1 MDKRKHFIAGNGKYL
16 LSELCHYKPYSI
28 LLPFMGCAAQ
38 IAVSIVTIYMP
49 KLVLDMVEQRAA
61 FLVLI
66 RQLGLFGILLAVC
79 SMWDKASFYAME
91 SCARTFMY
99 TRLIK
104 LWEEKVMDMEYEA
117 FASPRGKL
125 LTEKARIAVSS
136 PNRGVVKYLPK
147 LAELVCAVARLLLYS
162 AVIAALHPVILLF
175 LLVMFGIELWFGTRT
190 ENKKQ
195 ELKEARAEAS
205 RKLNYIA
212 YGTRGMQEG
221 KDIRIYSMASWL
233 RQVTKAAIEK
243 KTQVEKSCERLQFQ
257 KMCLTGVLI
266 FVRDGAAYWYL
277 IVGFLQGRLSIG
289 DFALYFSAITGLG
302 EWLIRLSEGIAAF
315 MEANNYVTDFRE
327 FMELGNKAVQGRKA
341 DELIKPVSFVFENV
355 SFSYWEDVDGEKKE
369 ISVLKNINLEI
380 AAGEKLALVG
390 INGAGKT
397 TFVKLL
403 CGMLMPQSGR
413 ILVNGIDSAEFSK
426 EEYYSLF
433 SAVFQK
439 SGALPVSIA
448 DNVMLNVG
456 EQDRLRM
463 MDCLRMAGLLK
474 KVEALPEGAETCLIK
489 RVSEHGTELS
499 GGELQRLLLA
509 RALYK
514 DAPVLILDEPTAAMD
529 PIAEYDMY
537 QKYHQFTKDKTA
549 VFISHRLASTRFCDR
564 VILLNQ
570 GKIAESGTHEELM
583 EQGGKYAE
591 MFGLQ
596 SRYYESDELRE
607 GGKKA

>member
-1 MDKRKHFIAGNGKYL
+1 MEKGKHSIAGNGKYL
-16 LSELCHYKPYSI
+16 LLKLYHDKPYSI
-28 LLPFMGCAAQ
+28 LLPFIGCAAR
-38 IAVSIVTIYMP
+38 IACSMVTIYMP
-49 KLVLDMVEQRAA
+49 KLVLDLVEQRAEFA
-61 FLVLI
+61 VLMGQI
-66 RQLGLFGILLAVC
+66 GLSGILLAV
-79 SMWDKASFYAME
+79 SSAGDKASFYAME
-91 SCARTFMY
+91 GCSRTFMY
-99 TRLIK
+99 TGLMK
-104 LWEEKVMDMEYEA
+104 LWEEKVMDMDYEA

-136 PNRGVVKYLPK
+136 PNRGIVKYLPK
-147 LAELVCAVARLLLYS
+147 LAELICAAAGLLLYS
-162 AVIAALHPVILLF
+162 AVIAGLHPVILLF
-175 LLVMFGIELWFGTRT
+175 LLVMFGIELWFGTGT
-190 ENKKQ
+190 EQKKQ
-195 ELKEARAEAS
+195 GLKEARAEAG

-233 RQVTKAAIEK
+233 RQVAKAAIREK
-243 KTQVEKSCERLQFQ
+243 AQVEKSCERLQFR

-266 FVRDGAAYWYL
+266 FLRDGAAYWYL
-277 IVGFLQGRLSIG
+277 IAGFLRGQLSIG
-289 DFALYFSAITGLG
+289 DFALYLAAIAGLG

-327 FMELGNKAVQGRKA
+327 FMELGEQRTQGRKA
-341 DELIKPVSFVFENV
+341 DELIKPVSFVLENV
-355 SFSYWEDVDGEKKE
+355 SFSYWEDAGGEKKE
-369 ISVLKNINLEI
+369 IPVLKNINLDI

-390 INGAGKT
+390 VNGAGKT

-403 CGMLMPQSGR
+403 CGMLTPQSGR
-413 ILVNGIDSAEFSK
+413 ILVNGIDSAAFSK

-456 EQDRLRM
+456 ERDRARM
-463 MDCLRMAGLLK
+463 TECIHMAGLTG
-474 KVEALPEGAETCLIK
+474 KVEALPEGADTCLIK
-489 RVSEHGTELS
+489 RISEQGTELS

-564 VILLNQ
+564 VILLDQ

-583 EQGGKYAE
+583 ERGGKYAE
-591 MFGLQ
+591 MFGIQ
-596 SRYYESDELRE
+596 SRYYESGTPQE
-607 GGKKA
+607 GEKER